1 MKAWKGLE
9 AKVSGP
15 FRFWGRGFPHAKAAK
30 VGKGILKFAPR
41 LRDPAC
47 AGEFGKRNLESR
59 NHLRDLGVSAVKTY
73 VALTGLGLF
82 LHVSRASP
90 LVEVFRPVGAR
101 AS

>member
-1 MKAWKGLE
+1 MTDGIYADAGEFEGLTPYLG
-9 AKVSGP
+9 AKS
-15 FRFWGRGFPHAKAAK
+15 RG
-30 VGKGILKFAPR
+30 VRVNGKGILKFAPR

-59 NHLRDLGVSAVKTY
+59 NHLRDLCVSAVKTY

>member
-1 MKAWKGLE
+1 MGPE
-9 AKVSGP
+9 AGKSRGSFVL
-15 FRFWGRGFPHAKAAK
+15 RGFPHAKGAMD
-30 VGKGILKFAPR
+30 GKGILKFAPR